1 MKKRL
6 FITLLMVALFAC
18 IFAISISAAGQS
30 YTSFDAVVN
39 GTPQTVYSTGFDQW
53 QGRIYINDVLYAEP
67 PLDDGETYET
77 ISWLNVS
84 EIDFRNAKLYH
95 FTNNAYVEK
104 EYGSNTGPGKDTN
117 NSMMYLYKGWS
128 DKTLFANVKKI
139 HTGKATNISAVFSYW
154 SGLEE
159 VTIGADAVSFSND
172 LFRECTSLKTVN
184 WEESTKTATL
194 GQWSFAKTA
203 IETIVIPDRITFI
216 DGSSFRECK
225 SLKSITLSN
234 NLTSISSMF
243 YGCSSLE
250 SIHVPASVT
259 HINNNCFQ
267 DCTSLANITFGENS
281 ALKTIGPHA
290 FENTAF
296 VKITFP
302 NSLEKIGQSTFS
314 KCSKLESVNFGAS
327 FINFNAANAGQPP
340 FANGSTLKY
349 IYLPDTFVPESV
361 RDKIF
366 SWNDNNANE
375 YNKLYID
382 LTFFF
387 TGTQAQA
394 QAILDAANGVNT
406 YISSMKLI
414 SAEEYAKQVADGT
427 LVTGVSGTPARYF
440 VYGYNKCDAF
450 YGGVHKE
457 KAEDNNPCWLTE
469 CSVCSL
475 ANAYCGNENTHNVS
489 YKIAYSDY
497 TANGSKLACC
507 SNENCE
513 YQNVVV
519 DNTLE
524 PLFVYLGY
532 SANMGGTKITVGYK
546 VNQEALK
553 AYEES
558 TGKTLSYGV
567 VACVAD
573 GEQNTPISVE
583 NGELSVSEKVVK
595 AELMGGYAGFDFILT
610 GFTSDY
616 YNTALVMCAYI
627 YDGDRV
633 CYINKGGCDAFATS
647 VTFSSEVNE

>member
-6 FITLLMVALFAC
+6 FITLLMVAVLAC
-18 IFAISISAAGQS
+18 LFAISISAAGQS

-39 GTPQTVYSTGFDQW
+39 GTPQTVYSTKIDQW
-53 QGRIYINDVLYAEP
+53 EGRIYINDVLYAEP

-84 EIDFRNAKLYH
+84 ELDFRNAKLYH
-95 FTNNAYVEK
+95 FTNNAHVEK
-104 EYGSNTGPGKDTN
+104 EYGSNKGPGKDTN

-128 DKTLFANVKKI
+128 DKTLFANVKKV
-139 HTGKATNISAVFSYW
+139 HTGKATNISNVFAYW

-159 VTIGADAVSFSND
+159 VTIGADAVKFSND

-225 SLKSITLSN
+225 SLESITLSN

-250 SIHVPASVT
+250 SIHIPASVT

-267 DCTSLANITFGENS
+267 DCTSLANITFGKNS
-281 ALKTIGPHA
+281 VLQTIGAHA

-296 VKITFP
+296 VEITFP

-314 KCSKLESVNFGAS
+314 KCSKLVSVNFGAS
-327 FINFNAANAGQPP
+327 FINFNNNNAGQPP

-349 IYLPDTFVPESV
+349 IYLPETFGPESV

-387 TGTQAQA
+387 TGTEPQA

-427 LVTGVSGTPARYF
+427 LVTGVSGAPARYL

-450 YGGVHKE
+450 YNSNHKPSE
-457 KAEDNNPCWLTE
+457 KYELDFTDFTTSFNE
-469 CSVCSL
+469 VSVCTV
-475 ANAYCGNENTHNVS
+475 CGDKNTVNENDYAPIFVFAGYSVKDNGTALCTGYTVNHASMAV
-489 YKIAYSDY
+489 YKKYNP
-497 TANGSKLACC
+497 T
-507 SNENCE
+507 
-513 YQNVVV
+513 V
-519 DNTLE
+519 TLE
-524 PLFVYLGY
+524 YGVLATTPNSDN
-532 SANMGGTKITVGYK
+532 SALLKIEDGKVVATKTNAIVATVNADYVGY
-546 VNQEALK
+546 
-553 AYEES
+553 
-558 TGKTLSYGV
+558 
-567 VACVAD
+567 
-573 GEQNTPISVE
+573 
-583 NGELSVSEKVVK
+583 
-595 AELMGGYAGFDFILT
+595 DFILR
-610 GFTSDY
+610 GFDTTEGGNNDKELVICSYISDGNNIVY
-616 YNTALVMCAYI
+616 MADACSSTAPNAITMAQI
-627 YDGDRV
+627 
-633 CYINKGGCDAFATS
+633 KK
-647 VTFSSEVNE
+647 EQE